1 MRDPAEYDPPRA
13 VRTPSITTASLC
25 LAAALGC
32 WACGGGAAEVDEGPA
47 EPTAASPPPVAAS
60 SAGALAELP
69 TCGPPTDART
79 PLPRVSEEER
89 TLAYWLA
96 RATPAALDR
105 TLLSPEEIAAH
116 DRAVGSSGEDL
127 PFARLSLAELP
138 AHEIVAREV
147 EERLAFIRERLENG
161 TYVDGSGARIAP
173 AVIARFAAV
182 GMASLSGELRVTTA
196 SVPLRCGRDLGAFYT
211 APTDGSA
218 VDLAFDRNAC
228 STIEAQELVQ
238 VLHVEP
244 DGSRL
249 VRTRYALGWVA
260 GDAPLST
267 ALSRAEGMT
276 LLQAPRGRPRVALTI
291 ASDDGAGID
300 AADDVLLAQ
309 DPTDPARVL
318 FATESGLHR
327 SVAIGEGA
335 LVGTRRALTRRAF
348 LEEAFRHIDEPYG
361 WGGGAGGLDCSEL
374 VMDVLSTFDLDMPRH
389 SARQAEVGTFA
400 IAIPEGMPE
409 EERLAIADRALDHG
423 VVLFHFPGHVMI
435 YLGRTAEG
443 TPRIL
448 HSFAEYLEPCASTDG
463 TRSDLLRRVNRVTV
477 SDLELGRGTAR
488 RAFVERIDSIVV
500 FGRAPEP
507 DLRDLAHTRAPLPVA
522 FPRADRCVENVHARI
537 FHSPAHPVRGQP
549 LRILVT
555 TDDDPGLA
563 TLEVI
568 DRHGQRT
575 RPEVHRLGGPPF
587 AQWIEI
593 ADPPAGRLQIAL
605 GDGDRVI
612 ACDWVG
618 ILRFEPEP
626 PDPATVPPPPYPWF
640 WEPRISWEGDT
651 EALFA
656 AFVEQLFAFPEG
668 DERTWSSLTELLR
681 DREHNLLFDH
691 LRLGEDSAVDDE
703 GEPVL
708 NLVPDCADLPYFLR
722 AYFAWK
728 LHLPFGYRQC
738 SRGRAGIPPHC
749 EDVPHTS
756 TMEHAFTN
764 EVEAFEWYAN
774 HMISSGVHSA
784 TARTS
789 PLDSDTDL
797 YPVALERRAITPG
810 TVFADPYGHLIVVS
824 QWIPER
830 PGHWGSLMGAD
841 AQPDG
846 TIGRRTFWRGT
857 FLFTPDTRDVG
868 AGFKAW
874 RPILYDDETLAYT
887 VLTNEEIDRRSGF
900 TPYSRDQYSGN
911 TDDFYDR
918 MEALID
924 PRPVDAISRQ
934 VALVDALEES
944 VVRRVVSIDTGE
956 QYLRAHPGEVIPMP
970 DGLDIFQTEGAWE
983 DFSTPSRDMRL
994 LVAIDT
1000 VMGFPDALRRRSERF
1015 GIGPAELDSVS
1026 AAVRARRDQELASRS
1041 FEYVGSDGQHRRVTL
1056 AEIVARAPAIEVAWN
1071 PNDCPEIR
1079 WGAAPG
1085 SDELRACARHA
1096 PSEQT
1101 QRIEST
1107 MRSWFHARAR
1117 PVR

>member
-1 MRDPAEYDPPRA
+1 
-13 VRTPSITTASLC
+13 VRTPLTIDGRVRRRSRQTTTAGW
-25 LAAALGC
+25 AALLAMTCAG
-32 WACGGGAAEVDEGPA
+32 CGGGAAAVDEDHAGQSALDPA
-47 EPTAASPPPVAAS
+47 PPIAAAAPS
-60 SAGALAELP
+60 DLPACGAPA
-69 TCGPPTDART
+69 DAPS
-79 PLPRVSEEER
+79 PLPRVVEPER

-96 RATPAALDR
+96 RSPDDALDR
-105 TLLSPEEIAAH
+105 PLLSAEEIAAH
-116 DRAVGSSGEDL
+116 DRAVGFSGEDL

-138 AHEIVAREV
+138 AHELVAHEV
-147 EERLAFIRERLENG
+147 QERLDYIRERLENG
-161 TYVDGSGARIAP
+161 TYVDAAGARIAP
-173 AVIARFAAV
+173 AVIARFANVA
-182 GMASLSGELRVTTA
+182 MSSLSGELRVTTA
-196 SVPLRCGRDLGAFYT
+196 PASLRCGRDPGPFYT
-211 APTDGSA
+211 APTDGLPIA
-218 VDLAFDRNAC
+218 LDFDRNAC
-228 STIEAQELVQ
+228 STIESQELVQ

-249 VRTRYALGWVA
+249 VRTRYALGWLA
-260 GDAPLST
+260 ADAPLSP
-267 ALSRAEGMT
+267 ALSRAEAT
-276 LLQAPRGRPRVALTI
+276 TFLHAARVRPRAAMTI

-300 AADDVLLAQ
+300 ASDDVLLAQ
-309 DPTDPARVL
+309 DPLDPARVV
-318 FATESGLHR
+318 FATADGVHR

-335 LVGTRRALTRRAF
+335 LVLTRRTLTRRAF
-348 LEEAFRHIDEPYG
+348 LEEAFRHVDEPYG
-361 WGGGAGGLDCSEL
+361 WGGREGGLDCSEL
-374 VMDVLSTFDLDMPRH
+374 VMDVLAAFDLDMPRH
-389 SARQAEVGTFA
+389 SARQAEVGTFS
-400 IAIPEGMPE
+400 IPIPEGMPE

-423 VVLFHFPGHVMI
+423 VVLFHFPGHIMI

-443 TPRIL
+443 APRIL
-448 HSFAEYLEPCASTDG
+448 HSFSEYLEPCAAADG

-488 RAFVERIDSIVV
+488 HAFVERIDSIVV

-507 DLRDLAHTRAPLPVA
+507 DLRDLAHTRAPLPVT
-522 FPRADRCVENVHARI
+522 FPRADRCHEDVHARI
-537 FHSPAHPVRGQP
+537 FHSPAHPVRGEP

-555 TDDDPGLA
+555 TDEDPGLA

-568 DRHGQRT
+568 DRHGTRT
-575 RPEVHRLGGPPF
+575 RPEAHRLGGPPF

-593 ADPPAGRLQIAL
+593 ADPPPGRLQIAL
-605 GDGDRVI
+605 GDGDRVL

-618 ILRFEPEP
+618 ILRFPPEP
-626 PDPATVPPPPYPWF
+626 IDPALAPLPPYPAYWT
-640 WEPRISWEGDT
+640 PTISWEGDT

-668 DERTWSSLTELLR
+668 DERTWSSLSELLR
-681 DREHNLLFDH
+681 DREHNILYDH
-691 LRLGEDSAVDDE
+691 LRLGEDSALGED

-738 SRGRAGIPPHC
+738 SRGRAGMPPQC
-749 EDVPHTS
+749 EDIPHTS
-756 TMEHAFTN
+756 TIEHSFAN
-764 EVEAFEWYAN
+764 EVEAFEFYAN
-774 HMISSGVHSA
+774 HYIASGVHSA
-784 TARTS
+784 TGRTS
-789 PLDSDTDL
+789 PLDSGTDL

-868 AGFKAW
+868 AGFKHF
-874 RPILYDDETLAYT
+874 RPILYDEDTLAYT

-900 TPYSRDQYSGN
+900 TPYSRDQYSG
-911 TDDFYDR
+911 TMDDFYDR
-918 MEALID
+918 MEGLID

-944 VVRRVVSIDTGE
+944 VVRRVVSIQTGE
-956 QYLRAHPGEVIPMP
+956 DYLRAHPGEVIPMP

-1000 VMGFPDALRRRSERF
+1000 VMGFSEALRRRADRF
-1015 GIGPAELDSVS
+1015 AIEAADLDRVS
-1026 AAVRARRDQELASRS
+1026 AEVRARRDRELASRS
-1041 FEYVGSDGQHRRVTL
+1041 FEYVGSDGEHRSVTL
-1056 AEIVARAPAIEVAWN
+1056 AEIVARATAIEIAWN

-1079 WGAAPG
+1079 WGAPAG
-1085 SDELRACARHA
+1085 SDELRACVRRA
-1096 PSEQT
+1096 PAEQT
-1101 QRIEST
+1101 ARIEAT

>member
-1 MRDPAEYDPPRA
+1 M
-13 VRTPSITTASLC
+13 I
-25 LAAALGC
+25 AAWGVVVACVG
-32 WACGGGAAEVDEGPA
+32 CGGGAAEVDEGRPEPVGSDPA
-47 EPTAASPPPVAAS
+47 STATSPATPLADLPACGPPADAASP
-60 SAGALAELP
+60 
-69 TCGPPTDART
+69 
-79 PLPRVSEEER
+79 LPRMTEEER
-89 TLAYWLA
+89 SVAYWLA
-96 RATPAALDR
+96 RSTDAALDR
-105 TLLSPEEIAAH
+105 PLLSPEEIAAH
-116 DRAVGSSGEDL
+116 DRAVGSGGDDL
-127 PFARLSLAELP
+127 PFARLSLAQVP
-138 AHEIVAREV
+138 AHDLVTHEV
-147 EERLAFIRERLENG
+147 SERLAFIRERLEDG
-161 TYVDGSGARIAP
+161 TYVDAAGARISP
-173 AVIARFAAV
+173 GVIARFTDVAMPA
-182 GMASLSGELRVTTA
+182 LSGELRMSTA
-196 SVPLRCGRDLGAFYT
+196 ALPLRCGRDLGAFYT
-211 APTDGSA
+211 APTDGGSI
-218 VDLAFDRNAC
+218 DLAFDRNAC
-228 STIEAQELVQ
+228 SNVEAQELVQ

-260 GDAPLST
+260 ADAPLSPPLT
-267 ALSRAEGMT
+267 PANGTT
-276 LLQAPRGRPRVALTI
+276 LIHAIRTRPRAPLTI
-291 ASDDGAGID
+291 TSDDGAGID
-300 AADDVLLAQ
+300 ADTDVLLAQ

-318 FATESGLHR
+318 FATDTGLHR
-327 SVAIGEGA
+327 SVALGPDA
-335 LVGTRRALTRRAF
+335 FVSTHRTLTRRAF
-348 LEEAFRHIDEPYG
+348 LEEAFRHLDEPYG
-361 WGGGAGGLDCSEL
+361 WGGHDGGLDCSEL
-374 VMDVLSTFDLDMPRH
+374 VMDVLATFDLDMPRH
-389 SARQAEVGTFA
+389 SARQAEVGTFS
-400 IAIPEGMPE
+400 IPIPEAMPE

-435 YLGRTAEG
+435 YLGRNAQG
-443 TPRIL
+443 QPRIL
-448 HSFAEYLEPCASTDG
+448 HSFAEYLEPCATPEG
-463 TRSDLLRRVNRVTV
+463 TRGDLLRRVNRVTV
-477 SDLELGRGTAR
+477 SDLELGRDTAR
-488 RAFVERIDSIVV
+488 RAFVQRIDSIVV

-507 DLRDLAHTRAPLPVA
+507 DLRDLAHVRAALPVT
-522 FPRADRCVENVHARI
+522 FPRPERCVENVHARI
-537 FHSPAHPVRGQP
+537 FHSPAHPVRGEP

-555 TDDDPGLA
+555 TDEDPGIA

-568 DRHGQRT
+568 DRHGVRT
-575 RPEVHRLGGPPF
+575 RPEAHRLGGPPF

-605 GDGDRVI
+605 GDGDRVV

-626 PDPATVPPPPYPWF
+626 PDPATIPPPPYPFF

-681 DREHNLLFDH
+681 DREHNILYDH
-691 LRLGEDSAVDDE
+691 LRLGEDSAVDED

-764 EVEAFEWYAN
+764 EVEAFQFYAT
-774 HMISSGVHSA
+774 HMIASGVHSA

-797 YPVALERRAITPG
+797 YPIAMERRAITPG

-874 RPILYDDETLAYT
+874 RPIVYDDETLVYT
-887 VLTNEEIDRRSGF
+887 VLPNEEIDRRSGF
-900 TPYSRDQYSGN
+900 TPYSRDQYRG
-911 TDDFYDR
+911 TIDDFYDR

-956 QYLRAHPGEVIPMP
+956 AYLRAHPGEIIPMP

-1000 VMGFPDALRRRSERF
+1000 VMGFSEALQRRADRF
-1015 GIGPAELDSVS
+1015 GVAAGDLDRVS
-1026 AAVRARRDQELASRS
+1026 AEVRARRDQELAARS
-1041 FEYVGSDGQHRRVTL
+1041 FEYTGSDGQRRRVTL
-1056 AEIVARAPAIEVAWN
+1056 AEVVARSTGFEIAWN

-1079 WGAAPG
+1079 WGAPSG
-1085 SDELRACARHA
+1085 SDELRACVRHA
-1096 PSEQT
+1096 PIEQT

>member
-1 MRDPAEYDPPRA
+1 M
-13 VRTPSITTASLC
+13 ASWGLT
-25 LAAALGC
+25 LALGC
-32 WACGGGAAEVDEGPA
+32 AGCGGGAAAVDEGRGDPA
-47 EPTAASPPPVAAS
+47 LTSPTAVSGPPPRS
-60 SAGALAELP
+60 LP
-69 TCGPPTDART
+69 ECGPPTDAES
-79 PLPRVSEEER
+79 PLPGVAESER
-89 TLAYWLA
+89 TLDAWLA
-96 RATPAALDR
+96 RSTPAALDEA
-105 TLLSPEEIAAH
+105 LLSPEEIAAH
-116 DRAVGSSGEDL
+116 DRAVGSGGDDL
-127 PFARLSLAELP
+127 PFARLSLAEVP
-138 AHEIVAREV
+138 AREIVSREV
-147 EERLAFIRERLENG
+147 SERLAFIRERLEDG
-161 TYVDGSGARIAP
+161 SYVDASGARIGP
-173 AVIARFAAV
+173 AVIARFTDVAMEA
-182 GMASLSGELRVTTA
+182 LSGALRVTTA
-196 SVPLRCGRDLGAFYT
+196 ALPLRCGRDLGAFYT
-211 APTDGSA
+211 ATTDGSP
-218 VDLAFDRNAC
+218 VDHAFDRNAC
-228 STIEAQELVQ
+228 STVEAQELVQ

-244 DGSRL
+244 DGSLL
-249 VRTRYALGWVA
+249 VRTRYALGWIA
-260 GDAPLST
+260 ADAPLSPPLT
-267 ALSRAEGMT
+267 HAEGLT
-276 LLQAPRGRPRVALTI
+276 LIRAPRVRPRAPMAI

-300 AADDVLLAQ
+300 ADADVLLAR

-318 FATESGLHR
+318 FATRDGLHR
-327 SVAIGEGA
+327 STAIGA
-335 LVGTRRALTRRAF
+335 DAMTPTRRALTRRAF
-348 LEEAFRHIDEPYG
+348 LEEAFRHLDEPYG
-361 WGGGAGGLDCSEL
+361 WGGRDGGLDCSEL

-389 SARQAEVGTFA
+389 SARQAEVGTFS
-400 IAIPEGMPE
+400 IPIPEGMPE
-409 EERLAIADRALDHG
+409 AERLAIADRALDHG
-423 VVLFHFPGHVMI
+423 VVLFHFPGHIMI
-435 YLGRTAEG
+435 YLGRNAEG
-443 TPRIL
+443 SPRIL
-448 HSFAEYLEPCASTDG
+448 HSFAEYLEPCRAADSAQG
-463 TRSDLLRRVNRVTV
+463 DLLRRVNRVTV
-477 SDLELGRGTAR
+477 SGLELGRDTTR
-488 RAFVERIDSIVV
+488 RAFVQRIDSIVV

-507 DLRDLAHTRAPLPVA
+507 DLRGLAHTRAALPIA
-522 FPRADRCVENVHARI
+522 FPRADRCTENVHARI

-549 LRILVT
+549 LRIVVT
-555 TDDDPGLA
+555 TDVDPGLA

-568 DRHGQRT
+568 DRHGQRW
-575 RPEVHRLGGPPF
+575 RPEAHRLGGPPF

-605 GDGDRVI
+605 GDGDRVL

-618 ILRFEPEP
+618 LLRFEPEP
-626 PDPATVPPPPYPWF
+626 PDPETLPPPPYPAF

-668 DERTWSSLTELLR
+668 DERTWASLTELLR

-691 LRLGEDSAVDDE
+691 LRLGEDSALDEE
-703 GEPVL
+703 GEPIL

-756 TMEHAFTN
+756 SVEHSFTS
-764 EVEAFEWYAN
+764 EVEAFQWYAT
-774 HMISSGVHSA
+774 HMIAPGVHSA

-789 PLDSDTDL
+789 PLDSETDL

-824 QWIPER
+824 QWIAER
-830 PGHWGSLMGAD
+830 PGHWGTLMGAD

-874 RPILYDDETLAYT
+874 RPILYDDETFVYT

-900 TPYSRDQYSGN
+900 TPYSRQQYAG
-911 TDDFYDR
+911 TVDDFYDR

-944 VVRRVVSIDTGE
+944 VVRRVVSIETGE
-956 QYLRAHPGEVIPMP
+956 QYLRAHPGELIPMP
-970 DGLDIFQTEGAWE
+970 DGIDIFQTEGAWE

-1000 VMGFPDALRRRSERF
+1000 VMGFSDALRRRADRF
-1015 GIGPAELDSVS
+1015 GVAAADLDDV
-1026 AAVRARRDQELASRS
+1026 AASVRARRDHELASRS
-1041 FEYVGSDGQHRRVTL
+1041 FEYTGSGGVRRSITL
-1056 AEIVARAPAIEVAWN
+1056 SELVQRAPAIEIAWN

-1079 WGAAPG
+1079 WGAPAAG
-1085 SDELRACARHA
+1085 DEMRACERRA
-1096 PSEQT
+1096 PAEQT